1 MPTFGRKIHKK
12 IAAAILAA
20 ILCAFA
26 SCSPQ
31 YRRFEASFVDVFDTY
46 AQVIAYA
53 PSQKEFD
60 SFAEALRLRLE
71 DLHRKFDIYN
81 NYSGLAN
88 LKAVNDSAGIAP
100 VAVDSD
106 IMALLRFG
114 KQAYEET
121 DGAVNVALG
130 PVLKIWH
137 EYREKGL
144 ENPQAAELPPMELLE
159 EAKPLCDIEG
169 LILDEAAGTAYFA
182 EKGMSLDVGALAKGF
197 AAGIIAQEAQNAGMK
212 SALINLGGNIV
223 AVGGPLSGGR
233 DSWLVGVQDPENAE
247 TGEQNIL
254 HSVPA
259 KDAAVVT
266 SGDYQRFYTVGG
278 TRFNH
283 IVDPETLMPAS
294 RHAAITVIAK
304 DPATADMLSTCLFI
318 LPEEQGRAIL
328 ERIGGEALWVGH
340 DGATAMTEGYAQ
352 LTVEN

>member
-1 MPTFGRKIHKK
+1 
-12 IAAAILAA
+12 LAA
-20 ILCAFA
+20 ILCALA

-46 AQVIAYA
+46 AQVIVYA
-53 PSQKEFD
+53 RSQKEFD

-71 DLHRKFDIYN
+71 DLHRKYDIYN
-81 NYSGLAN
+81 DYSGINN
-88 LKAVNDSAGIAP
+88 LKTVNDSAGIAP

-106 IMALLRFG
+106 VMALLKFG
-114 KQAYEET
+114 KRAYEDT
-121 DGAVNVALG
+121 GGAVNVALG

-137 EYREKGL
+137 DYREKGL
-144 ENPQAAELPPMELLE
+144 ENPQAAELPPMNLLE
-159 EAKPLCDIEG
+159 EAKPLCDIGG
-169 LILDEAAGTAYFA
+169 LILDEAAGTAYLA

-197 AAGIIAQEAQNAGMK
+197 AAKTIAGEARSAGVS

-223 AVGGPLSGGR
+223 AVGAPMSGGR

-266 SGDYQRFYTVGG
+266 SGDYQRFYTVDGV
-278 TRFNH
+278 RFNH
-283 IVDPETLMPAS
+283 IVDPVTLMPAS
-294 RHAAITVIAK
+294 RHAAVTVIAQ

-318 LPEEQGRAIL
+318 LPEEQGRAML
-328 ERIGGEALWVGH
+328 EKIGGEALWVGH
-340 DGATAMTEGYAQ
+340 DGGMTMTEGYAQ
-352 LTVEN
+352 VTVGN